1 MLIFIQQE
9 RYVKILWTAFET
21 GIFLKKYNPDHVK
34 KDSFAGIK
42 NTLDASSSYI
52 VFENDLIKA
61 SKSIFSDDIP
71 IGSYLEKEGYSW
83 QKVLDTNLSREYLV
97 IQFKPGNEDEILGKV
112 MGYGLPEDTVYY
124 LFKAKENWYQAISDH
139 R

>member
-1 MLIFIQQE
+1 M
-9 RYVKILWTAFET
+9 
-21 GIFLKKYNPDHVK
+21 KKFYPNHIK

-42 NTLDASSSYI
+42 NTLDASRSYI
-52 VFENDLIKA
+52 VFENDLTKA
-61 SKSIFSDDIP
+61 EQSIFSDDMP
-71 IGSYLEKEGYSW
+71 VCSYLEKEGYSW

-124 LFKAKENWYQAISDH
+124 LFKA